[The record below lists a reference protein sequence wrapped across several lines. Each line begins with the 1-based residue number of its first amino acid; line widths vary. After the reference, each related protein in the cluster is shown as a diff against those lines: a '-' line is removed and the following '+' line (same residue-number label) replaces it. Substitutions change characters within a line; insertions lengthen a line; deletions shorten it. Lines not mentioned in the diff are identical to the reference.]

1 MPAIRFSPRN
11 YILSVLRD
19 ARDALRRVARDR
31 AALVTIILILLPW
44 FALVFLRQT
53 TEWLSQLAGLAAVVF
68 LFWWMSRSGSEQA
81 PEVKRPGL
89 EFLFAL
95 ALTVFWM
102 LWRIGLCSKAFFFLP
117 ANFTCYQ
124 SFEFELVPKVLSLVI
139 LPIIVLFGAGYG
151 FRAQGMNLN
160 LRAWWIALPA
170 MLLCAGYGIYLHSHD
185 LPKYAQNVGEFF
197 GAAGLPEE
205 VLFRAFMLTRLE
217 RLLRSSGWALFIS
230 SLIFGLTHLPIDYLF
245 FTSHDLRETLITVFT
260 FQMGYGAAFAF
271 AYQRTRN
278 VWPIAVLHTLVDA
291 MG

>member
-1 MPAIRFSPRN
+1 LIA
-11 YILSVLRD
+11 
-19 ARDALRRVARDR
+19 
-31 AALVTIILILLPW
+31 IILILLPW
-44 FALVFLRQT
+44 FSLVFLRTT
-53 TEWLSQLAGLAAVVF
+53 TEWLSQLAGLTVVVF
-68 LFWWMSRSGSEQA
+68 AFWWMSRSGSRPA
-81 PEVKRPGL
+81 PEVKRPWL

-95 ALTVFWM
+95 ALTVFWIM
-102 LWRIGLCSKAFFFLP
+102 WRIGICSKAFFFLP

-124 SFEFELVPKVLSLVI
+124 SFEFETLPKVLSLVI
-139 LPIIVLFGAGYG
+139 FPIIVLFGAGYG
-151 FRAQGMNLN
+151 LRSQGINLD

-185 LPKYAQNVGEFF
+185 LLKYVQSVAEFF

-205 VLFRAFMLTRLE
+205 VLFRAILLTRLE

-245 FTSHDLRETLITVFT
+245 FTSHDVRETLITALT

-278 VWPIAVLHTLVDA
+278 IWPLAVLHSLVDA
-291 MG
+291 L

>member
-1 MPAIRFSPRN
+1 MGAIRFSPRG
-11 YILSVLRD
+11 YALSVLRD
-19 ARDALRRVARDR
+19 ARYALGRVACDR
-31 AALVTIILILLPW
+31 AALIAIILILLPW
-44 FALVFLRQT
+44 FSLVFLRTT
-53 TEWLSQLAGLAAVVF
+53 TEWLSQLAGLTVVVF
-68 LFWWMSRSGSEQA
+68 TFWWLSRSGSRPA
-81 PEVKRPGL
+81 PEVKRPWL

-95 ALTVFWM
+95 ALTVFWIM
-102 LWRIGLCSKAFFFLP
+102 WRIGICSKAFFFLP

-124 SFEFELVPKVLSLVI
+124 SFEFETLPKVLSLVI
-139 LPIIVLFGAGYG
+139 FPIIVLFGAGYG
-151 FRAQGMNLN
+151 LRSQGINLD

-185 LPKYAQNVGEFF
+185 LLKYVQSVAEFF

-205 VLFRAFMLTRLE
+205 VLFRAILLTRLE

-245 FTSHDLRETLITVFT
+245 FTSHDVRETLITALT

-278 VWPIAVLHTLVDA
+278 IWPLAVLHSLVDA
-291 MG
+291 L